1 MKASVMVAV
10 VFLTVSNYLANTEHE
25 STFQEVDRQ
34 LCSARDV
41 AALRGLSKRFC
52 QEPSQNA
59 AIKYGLCQSYFRLS
73 LLSTKLVCA
82 DSYEA
87 AASDLLKLAP
97 GKASSYVAYAQY
109 LHLNRDRCPQ
119 KPKPQMTAA
128 VRVVD
133 RGKEMLKPA
142 GYARDAACDM
152 LVGQLFER
160 AYRLDPKNAYAL
172 LYKAKRCADSKSR
185 MCLAKQALA
194 NGDELVSVECHRMI
208 RDAAARLGLTP
219 ESKAAGQKFRNG
231 VKALGC
237 RAWSEFFV
245 NRSISP

>member
-1 MKASVMVAV
+1 MVAV

-41 AALRGLSKRFC
+41 AALKSLSQRLSA
-52 QEPSQNA
+52 EPSQDA

-82 DSYEA
+82 DTYEA

-97 GKASSYVAYAQY
+97 DKASSYVAYAQY
-109 LHLNRDRCPQ
+109 LHLNRGRCRQ
-119 KPKPQMTAA
+119 KAKPAVTTM

-133 RGKEMLKPA
+133 NGREMLRPT
-142 GYARDAACDM
+142 GYVLEDACNR
-152 LVGQLFER
+152 LIGTLFER

-219 ESKAAGQKFRNG
+219 ESKAAGQKFRTG